1 MDVRTHGYKPAMAKT
16 ATQTKH
22 MPSEVS
28 EHVGWFDRFA
38 QFAANIAS
46 RAVFF
51 SFCVLIVLLWAP
63 TIFLMKFDTSQLLI
77 NTTTTIIT
85 FLMVALLQN
94 SQSRSEKAVQQKL
107 NAIAKA
113 LADHMGDAPDDAAEL
128 RKAVGLEDIESS
140 DNK

>member
-1 MDVRTHGYKPAMAKT
+1 MSKAATRTK
-16 ATQTKH
+16 Q

-38 QFAANIAS
+38 ERASNLTS
-46 RAVFF
+46 RAAFF
-51 SFCVLIVLLWAP
+51 AVCVLIVVVWAP

-85 FLMVALLQN
+85 FLLVALLQN
-94 SQSRSEKAVQQKL
+94 SQSRSEMAVQQKL

-113 LADHMGDAPDDAAEL
+113 LADHMDDTPDDAAEL
-128 RKAVGLEDIESS
+128 RKAVGLEEIESS
-140 DNK
+140 DDR

>member
-1 MDVRTHGYKPAMAKT
+1 MSKT
-16 ATQTKH
+16 ATKTKH

-38 QFAANIAS
+38 AWASTIAS
-46 RAVFF
+46 RAIFF

-85 FLMVALLQN
+85 FLLVALLQN
-94 SQSRSEKAVQQKL
+94 SQSRDEKAVQQKL

-113 LADHMGDAPDDAAEL
+113 LADHMEDAPEDAAEL